1 MEKILPEKM
10 PAAAKLAMRSNWEKP
25 ALGRAFCLATFVF
38 LMVFFPR
45 QCLYPGFLASWVDGI
60 MGPMGLACPLELVAL
75 RFPDASPGGF
85 SPLDPSK

>member
-1 MEKILPEKM
+1 
-10 PAAAKLAMRSNWEKP
+10 
-25 ALGRAFCLATFVF
+25 
-38 LMVFFPR
+38 MVFFPR